1 MFQTGRPRRSRREG
15 SLMNNLTIL
24 AQGYRPG
31 PELEAAVRE
40 VFPALED
47 YFTPEQRRAFRDT
60 PYPYLI
66 LYNYLPGE
74 WIRTSL
80 LKPGSA
86 LCAAFRAEGFWD
98 RKEMSLVILLSW
110 HQSLRETDPPR

>member
-1 MFQTGRPRRSRREG
+1 MEQDPIRMKLARP
-15 SLMNNLTIL
+15 
-24 AQGYRPG
+24 
-31 PELEAAVRE
+31 
-40 VFPALED
+40 
-47 YFTPEQRRAFRDT
+47 TPEQRRAFRDT